1 MRTSFRAAIASV
13 AILLAS
19 AASASADLYKGPGF
33 SGSLW
38 VAQEGGQVQE
48 MGTVHAGQG
57 GFLLNM
63 EIQGQSVSTLMKW
76 DSETVWSV
84 IHGQRM
90 YMEIPPEQ
98 SGWEP
103 YEARACSGY
112 SDGEKLGDESL
123 NGRATEK
130 WRCTGQTAVPEG
142 EEPADAVVW
151 YDPELEMGIKTVEDN
166 GNSFEVRDIAVGD
179 PDASLFEVPAG
190 YQKLDMNALMMQMQQ
205 QQQ

>member
-1 MRTSFRAAIASV
+1 MRMNVKVGFTAV
-13 AILLAS
+13 AILAGS
-19 AASASADLYKGPGF
+19 AVSASADLYGGPGF

-38 VAQEGGQVQE
+38 VAEGGRQVQE
-48 MGTVHAGQG
+48 MGTVHAGEA

-63 EIQGQSVSTLMKW
+63 EIQGQSISTLMKW
-76 DSETVWSV
+76 DSEIIWSL

-90 YMEIPPEQ
+90 YMEIPPEA
-98 SGWEP
+98 SGWQP

-130 WRCTGQTAVPEG
+130 WRCTGQTAVPQG
-142 EEPADAVVW
+142 EQPVDAIVW
-151 YDPELEMGIKTVEDN
+151 YDPELEMGIKSVEDD
-166 GNSFEVRDIAVGD
+166 GNVFEVRDIAVGAQ
-179 PDASLFEVPAG
+179 DAALFEIPAG

-205 QQQ
+205 QQ

>member
-1 MRTSFRAAIASV
+1 MRMRFSVGVTAAAILVGST
-13 AILLAS
+13 LS
-19 AASASADLYKGPGF
+19 AAADIYNGPGF

-38 VAQEGGQVQE
+38 VAEGGGQVQE
-48 MGTVHAGQG
+48 MGTVHAGDA

-76 DSETVWSV
+76 DSDIVWSV

-90 YMEIPPEQ
+90 YMEIPSET

-112 SDGEKLGDESL
+112 AEGEKLGDESL
-123 NGRATEK
+123 NGRATER
-130 WRCTGQTAVPEG
+130 WRCTGQTAVPQG
-142 EEPADAVVW
+142 EEPVDAVVW
-151 YDPELEMGIKTVEDN
+151 YDPELEMGIRSVEDN
-166 GNSFEVRDIAVGD
+166 GNIFEVRDIAVG
-179 PDASLFEVPAG
+179 PQDAALFELPAG

-205 QQQ
+205 QQ

>member
-1 MRTSFRAAIASV
+1 MRTHFSIGITAAAILVGSTV
-13 AILLAS
+13 
-19 AASASADLYKGPGF
+19 AASADMYSGPGF

-38 VAQEGGQVQE
+38 VAEGGGQVQE
-48 MGTVHAGQG
+48 MGTVHAGEA

-63 EIQGQSVSTLMKW
+63 QVQGQSISTLMKW
-76 DSETVWSV
+76 DSGIVWSL

-112 SDGEKLGDESL
+112 AEGEKLGDEYL

-130 WRCTGQTAVPEG
+130 WRCTGQTAVPQG
-142 EEPADAVVW
+142 EQPVDAVVW
-151 YDPELEMGIKTVEDN
+151 YDPELEMGIKSVEDD
-166 GNSFEVRDIAVGD
+166 GNIFEVRDIAVGAQ
-179 PDASLFEVPAG
+179 DAALFELPAG
-190 YQKLDMNALMMQMQQ
+190 YQKLDMSALMMQMQQ
-205 QQQ
+205 QQ